1 MCYVWFEL
9 ENFILEEARVSREDT
24 ICFEGNEI
32 NIVRAIDLSLQLRL
46 EAESLSSMARADT

>member
-46 EAESLSSMARADT
+46 